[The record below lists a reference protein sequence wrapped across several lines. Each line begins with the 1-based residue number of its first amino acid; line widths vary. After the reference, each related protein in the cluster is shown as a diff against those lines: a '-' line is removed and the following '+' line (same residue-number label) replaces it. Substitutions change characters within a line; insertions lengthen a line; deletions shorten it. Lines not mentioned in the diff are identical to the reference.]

1 MSDQEGLT
9 EHNFLID
16 ATRERLAVGSPLFEE
31 GEHGEE
37 LFVVVKG
44 RVLLSRRTQAGEN
57 VAVATIQAGGVLGEI
72 ALLQPGPRSASAIV
86 TEDAEI
92 VRVHRRM
99 LLERLIGR
107 DPLARAFLRACAQL
121 LILRLRRARDLAGAL
136 GAYERGE
143 GDAAVNAW
151 LDRYDAVG
159 DALVLDPLKP
169 WLPR

>member
-1 MSDQEGLT
+1 MSDHEGLT

-16 ATRERLAVGSPLFEE
+16 APRERHHVGSPLFEE

-37 LFVVVKG
+37 LIVVVKG
-44 RVLLSRRTQAGEN
+44 RVLLSRRTKAGES

-121 LILRLRRARDLAGAL
+121 LVLRLRRARDLAGAL
-136 GAYERGE
+136 GAYEREE

-151 LDRYDAVG
+151 LDRYDAVA
-159 DALVLDPLKP
+159 DSLVLDPLKP

>member
-72 ALLQPGPRSASAIV
+72 ALLQPGPRSASAIIDRSIHGGAGTLRYLYGGSGTV
-86 TEDAEI
+86 PVEASSDDS
-92 VRVHRRM
+92 VRFA
-99 LLERLIGR
+99 RL
-107 DPLARAFLRACAQL
+107 
-121 LILRLRRARDLAGAL
+121 DLAPHQFVIL
-136 GAYERGE
+136 E
-143 GDAAVNAW
+143 
-151 LDRYDAVG
+151 
-159 DALVLDPLKP
+159 
-169 WLPR
+169 

>member
-1 MSDQEGLT
+1 
-9 EHNFLID
+9 
-16 ATRERLAVGSPLFEE
+16 
-31 GEHGEE
+31 
-37 LFVVVKG
+37 
-44 RVLLSRRTQAGEN
+44 
-57 VAVATIQAGGVLGEI
+57 
-72 ALLQPGPRSASAIV
+72 
-86 TEDAEI
+86 
-92 VRVHRRM
+92 M